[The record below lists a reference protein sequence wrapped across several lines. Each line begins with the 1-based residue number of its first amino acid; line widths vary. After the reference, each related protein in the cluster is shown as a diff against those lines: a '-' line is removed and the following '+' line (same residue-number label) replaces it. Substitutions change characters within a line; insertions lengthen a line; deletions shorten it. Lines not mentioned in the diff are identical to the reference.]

1 VRKMSDLEVWIPVIM
16 LVVGAGAWG
25 LNKYKSVMADGKV
38 SLEEVLDTVSEAT
51 DKVEEIAD
59 AVEDAKDAE

>member
-1 VRKMSDLEVWIPVIM
+1 M

-25 LNKYKSVMADGKV
+25 LNKYKSIMADGKV

-59 AVEDAKDAE
+59 AVEDAKDGQ